1 MDARVNAAIRMM
13 MTQAAND
20 PPSIEGLSRTLNL
33 SSSRLRQLFKN
44 DTGQSPKQYIRRLR
58 MQRAEDLL
66 RNTFLTIKEVTFL
79 CGMKDVSHFVHDF
92 KKKHG
97 LTPSQ
102 FRASCELSSKTLRT
116 L

>member
-44 DTGQSPKQYIRRLR
+44 VSLPSNISGGCACSERRTSY
-58 MQRAEDLL
+58 E
-66 RNTFLTIKEVTFL
+66 IH
-79 CGMKDVSHFVHDF
+79 S
-92 KKKHG
+92 
-97 LTPSQ
+97 
-102 FRASCELSSKTLRT
+102 
-116 L
+116 